1 MSCANPAQ
9 RLVEEYLARDARGEF
24 LQTNAWWN
32 QTVVC
37 PDCMGGPDFYTVI
50 DRYKI
55 EQKNSNEFLVTYF
68 ILGTQ
73 SADGFKSDVKTLKT
87 VFKVNATQAGL
98 KIEQGAYQMVKQK

>member
-1 MSCANPAQ
+1 MSCASPAQ
-9 RLVEEYLARDARGEF
+9 KLVEEYLARDARGDF
-24 LQTNAWWN
+24 LQ
-32 QTVVC
+32 
-37 PDCMGGPDFYTVI
+37 
-50 DRYKI
+50 
-55 EQKNSNEFLVTYF
+55 FLVTYF